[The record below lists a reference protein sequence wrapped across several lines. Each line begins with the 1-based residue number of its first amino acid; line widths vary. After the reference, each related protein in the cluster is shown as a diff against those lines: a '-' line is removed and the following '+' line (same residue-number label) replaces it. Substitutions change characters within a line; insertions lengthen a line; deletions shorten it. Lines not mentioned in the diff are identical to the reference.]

1 MLIKYCLKFL
11 TILIALTVFLLF
23 KNIAKDSEEN
33 ISQLNKEINKASNQL
48 QKKEEFFAEEIKL
61 KLKLN
66 NRKYVNSESILIENY
81 LNEKMTIVRVNYDQ
95 KSN

>member
-1 MLIKYCLKFL
+1 M
-11 TILIALTVFLLF
+11 ALTVFLLF

-61 KLKLN
+61 KLN

-81 LNEKMTIVRVNYDQ
+81 LNEKMTIVIVNYDQ

>member
-1 MLIKYCLKFL
+1 MAL
-11 TILIALTVFLLF
+11 TIFLLF
-23 KNIAKDSEEN
+23 KNIAKDLDGK
-33 ISQLNKEINKASNQL
+33 ISKLDKEINKASNKL
-48 QKKEEFFAEEIKL
+48 QKKEDFFAEEIKF

-66 NRKYVNSESILIENY
+66 NKKYANSESILIENY

>member
-1 MLIKYCLKFL
+1 M
-11 TILIALTVFLLF
+11 ALTVFLLF

-81 LNEKMTIVRVNYDQ
+81 LNEKMIIVRVNYDQ

>member
-1 MLIKYCLKFL
+1 MS
-11 TILIALTVFLLF
+11 LTVFLLF

-48 QKKEEFFAEEIKL
+48 QKKEEFFAKEIKL

>member
-1 MLIKYCLKFL
+1 M
-11 TILIALTVFLLF
+11 ALTVFLLF
-23 KNIAKDSEEN
+23 KNIAKDTEEN
-33 ISQLNKEINKASNQL
+33 ISKLNKEINKSSNQL

-81 LNEKMTIVRVNYDQ
+81 LNKKMTIVRVNYDQ

>member
-23 KNIAKDSEEN
+23 KNIAKDSERN
-33 ISQLNKEINKASNQL
+33 ISKLNKEINKASNQL
-48 QKKEEFFAEEIKL
+48 QKKEEFFAEKIKF

>member
-11 TILIALTVFLLF
+11 IIFLALTVFLLF
-23 KNIAKDSEEN
+23 KNIAKDSERN
-33 ISQLNKEINKASNQL
+33 ISKLNKEINKASIQL
-48 QKKEEFFAEEIKL
+48 QKKEEFFAGEIKL

>member
-1 MLIKYCLKFL
+1 MLIRYCLKFL
-11 TILIALTVFLLF
+11 IILIALTVFLLF
-23 KNIAKDSEEN
+23 KNIAKDSERN
-33 ISQLNKEINKASNQL
+33 ISKLNKEINKASIQL
-48 QKKEEFFAEEIKL
+48 QKKEEFFAGEIKL

-81 LNEKMTIVRVNYDQ
+81 LNKKMIIVRVNYDQ

>member
-1 MLIKYCLKFL
+1 M
-11 TILIALTVFLLF
+11 ALTVFLLF

-48 QKKEEFFAEEIKL
+48 QKKEEFFAEEIKS

-66 NRKYVNSESILIENY
+66 NRKYVTSESILIENY
-81 LNEKMTIVRVNYDQ
+81 LNKKMTIVRVNYDQ

>member
-1 MLIKYCLKFL
+1 M
-11 TILIALTVFLLF
+11 ALTVFLLF

-61 KLKLN
+61 KLN

-81 LNEKMTIVRVNYDQ
+81 LNEKMTIVRVNYYQ

>member
-1 MLIKYCLKFL
+1 M
-11 TILIALTVFLLF
+11 ALTVFLLF
-23 KNIAKDSEEN
+23 KNIAKDSERN
-33 ISQLNKEINKASNQL
+33 ISKLNKEINKASNQL

-81 LNEKMTIVRVNYDQ
+81 LNKKMTIVRVNYDQ

>member
-1 MLIKYCLKFL
+1 MLVKYCLKLFI
-11 TILIALTVFLLF
+11 ILLALTFFLLF
-23 KNIAKDSEEN
+23 KNLAKESEEN
-33 ISQLNKEINKASNQL
+33 IIRKDKEINRASNKL
-48 QKKEEFFAEEIKL
+48 QNKEKFFAEEVKL

>member
-1 MLIKYCLKFL
+1 M
-11 TILIALTVFLLF
+11 ALTVFLLF

-33 ISQLNKEINKASNQL
+33 TSQFNKEINKASNQL
-48 QKKEEFFAEEIKL
+48 QKKEEFFAEEI

>member
-1 MLIKYCLKFL
+1 M
-11 TILIALTVFLLF
+11 ALTVFLLF

-33 ISQLNKEINKASNQL
+33 ISQLNKEINKASSQL
-48 QKKEEFFAEEIKL
+48 QKKEEFLAEEIKL

-81 LNEKMTIVRVNYDQ
+81 LNKKMTIVRVNYDQ

>member
-1 MLIKYCLKFL
+1 M
-11 TILIALTVFLLF
+11 ALTVFLLF

-61 KLKLN
+61 KLN

-81 LNEKMTIVRVNYDQ
+81 LNKKMTIVRVNYDQ

>member
-1 MLIKYCLKFL
+1 M
-11 TILIALTVFLLF
+11 ALTVFLLF

-81 LNEKMTIVRVNYDQ
+81 LNKKMTIVRVNYDQ

>member
-1 MLIKYCLKFL
+1 M
-11 TILIALTVFLLF
+11 ALSVFLLF
-23 KNIAKDSEEN
+23 KNIAKDSEGN
-33 ISQLNKEINKASNQL
+33 ISKLNKEINKASNQL

-66 NRKYVNSESILIENY
+66 NRKYVNSESILIEKY
-81 LNEKMTIVRVNYDQ
+81 LNKKMTIVRVNYDQ

>member
-1 MLIKYCLKFL
+1 M
-11 TILIALTVFLLF
+11 ALTVFLLF

-61 KLKLN
+61 KLN

>member
-1 MLIKYCLKFL
+1 M
-11 TILIALTVFLLF
+11 ALTVFLLF

-81 LNEKMTIVRVNYDQ
+81 LNKKMIIVRVNYDQ